1 MRCQNEGRR
10 SQTTIS
16 TIEEIATPQSSN
28 REGFDVNVGIRRPVE
43 GPRGPHLFRSSYA
56 SSEFSFDFAL
66 QLSPLAPKRQDL
78 KIDTAFNSA
87 PDGTP
92 TSINETPAAVPNVGD
107 DWNQAEPR
115 IWTSAQVAM
124 WMCNSGIDAAVIEKF
139 EFHDITGTVLLDL
152 QFQDLKELGIQ
163 SFGKRHQVWNQICT
177 LRGGD
182 GSVSPVPTP
191 FQDTDRPVSTLSR
204 SHSKSMSKSRSK
216 SQDTIEDECIT
227 PATPGTGKRRRRKY
241 RKNGEELIT
250 PADSVSIVAI
260 EQLIPKPHKCAKGE
274 NCPKWKK
281 QQRLLRRLHAEHG
294 FPISP
299 EKGGRVFIAGDP
311 GNAATAPSLVENAYL
326 ASENEQS
333 TIGPSVVASS
343 DLLGPGEMP
352 AVALH
357 EDALKCVEERDP
369 QENVKNFLTLQHV
382 EPPAVPSPVDE
393 NQPSPNTLEMFP
405 NYQVSPTAQQP
416 LTNLQ
421 SLPRLTIPHAN
432 TFPQL
437 NPYTGDFS
445 GYQTAFQD
453 GFSPCRTAVP
463 SPPTIHRF
471 ATPASDMD
479 VPVTAIPVDPYA
491 REVTSQSVPPNM
503 HFRDPVPRSRATS
516 RRPSMPLPH
525 INEGEI
531 FSPTTLVQ
539 SSEHTSN
546 RSSSTYSNSDELAL
560 SPKAASDGDRTPNP
574 RDYRYPNIAHHGWM
588 KKRKTKLLRHEW
600 HDHHFRLA
608 GTQLAMHAS
617 DHPSASALERLNI
630 DEYAVACSSLASNKL
645 AAKLKALKLSSDKEK
660 SREDAKFLFQL
671 VPTTEDGTE
680 KGTLRRAMEGAKTH
694 HFAVRTRDERIDW
707 MRELMLAKALRAK
720 KEGYA
725 VEVNGAQV

>member
-1 MRCQNEGRR
+1 M
-10 SQTTIS
+10 
-16 TIEEIATPQSSN
+16 
-28 REGFDVNVGIRRPVE
+28 E
-43 GPRGPHLFRSSYA
+43 GPRGPHLFRSSYS

-66 QLSPLAPKRQDL
+66 QLSPLAPKRQEL
-78 KIDTAFNSA
+78 RIDTAFNSA
-87 PDGTP
+87 PEGTP
-92 TSINETPAAVPNVGD
+92 TSINETPAAVPNAGE
-107 DWNQAEPR
+107 DWDQDEPR
-115 IWTSAQVAM
+115 TWTSPQVAM
-124 WMCNSGIDAAVIEKF
+124 WMYNSGIDAGIVEKF

-152 QFQDLKELGIQ
+152 QFNDLKELGIQ

-182 GSVSPVPTP
+182 GRVSPAPTP

-204 SHSKSMSKSRSK
+204 TRSKSRSK
-216 SQDTIEDECIT
+216 SQDKTEDECVTPIT
-227 PATPGTGKRRRRKY
+227 PGAGKRRRRKL
-241 RKNGEELIT
+241 RRNGDEPIM

-260 EQLIPKPHKCAKGE
+260 EQLIPKPHKCSKGE
-274 NCPKWKK
+274 NCSKWKK
-281 QQRLLRRLHAEHG
+281 QQKLLRRLHEEHG
-294 FPISP
+294 LPISP
-299 EKGGRVFIAGDP
+299 EKGGRIFIAGDP
-311 GNAATAPSLVENAYL
+311 GNAATAPSIVDNAHL

-369 QENVKNFLTLQHV
+369 QENVKNFLTLQRV
-382 EPPAVPSPVDE
+382 EPPSVPSPVDDT
-393 NQPSPNTLEMFP
+393 QPSPTTLEMFP
-405 NYQVSPTAQQP
+405 NYQAPPTSQYP
-416 LTNLQ
+416 LSNLQ

-432 TFPQL
+432 TYPPL
-437 NPYTGDFS
+437 NPYSEDFS
-445 GYQTAFQD
+445 AYQTAFHD
-453 GFSPCRTAVP
+453 DFSPSRTAIP

-479 VPVTAIPVDPYA
+479 VPVTAIPMDPYG
-491 REVTSQSVPPNM
+491 RETTSQSVPPNM
-503 HFRDPVPRSRATS
+503 HFHNPVPRSRITS

-531 FSPTTLVQ
+531 FSPATLVP
-539 SSEHTSN
+539 SFENSN
-546 RSSSTYSNSDELAL
+546 RSSSTYSSSEIAL

-574 RDYRYPNIAHHGWM
+574 RDFQYPNVNHYGWM

-600 HDHHFRLA
+600 HEHHFRLA
-608 GTQLAMHAS
+608 GAQLAMHS
-617 DHPSASALERLNI
+617 TDNPSSSALDTLNI
-630 DEYAVACSSLASNKL
+630 DEYAVACSSVASNKL
-645 AAKLKALKLSSDKEK
+645 ASKLKALKLSSEK
-660 SREDAKFLFQL
+660 DGKGREDAKFLFQL
-671 VPTTEDGTE
+671 VPTAEDGTE
-680 KGTLRRAMEGAKTH
+680 KGALRRAVEGAKTH
-694 HFAVRTRDERIDW
+694 HFAVRSRDERIDW